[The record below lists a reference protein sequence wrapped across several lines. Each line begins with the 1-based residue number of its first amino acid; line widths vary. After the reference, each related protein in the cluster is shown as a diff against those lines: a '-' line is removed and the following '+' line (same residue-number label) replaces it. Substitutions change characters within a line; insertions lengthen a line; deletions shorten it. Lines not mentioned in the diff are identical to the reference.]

1 MKIELE
7 IPQGI
12 VEQCKKLN
20 IAEENISVVFK
31 NYCYDKLGYFVALT
45 DNDFKYWCED
55 DDNICDYV
63 EKTKKV
69 LVEVKMVV
77 EVTMD
82 NNSSIEEAMAEMS
95 ENIPTCDLIS
105 SKGCIIGGKIDEYIV
120 TKLK

>member
-7 IPQGI
+7 IPQEI
-12 VEQCKKLN
+12 INQCRKLN
-20 IAEENISVVFK
+20 IADVNIPNIFK
-31 NYCYDKLGYFVALT
+31 DYCQDKLGIYVGVVS
-45 DNDFKYWCED
+45 NDFRVWTED
-55 DDNICDYV
+55 DDNICNYV
-63 EKTKKV
+63 EKAKKV
-69 LVEVKMVV
+69 FVEVKMVV

-82 NNSSIEEAMAEMS
+82 VNSSIEEAMAEMS